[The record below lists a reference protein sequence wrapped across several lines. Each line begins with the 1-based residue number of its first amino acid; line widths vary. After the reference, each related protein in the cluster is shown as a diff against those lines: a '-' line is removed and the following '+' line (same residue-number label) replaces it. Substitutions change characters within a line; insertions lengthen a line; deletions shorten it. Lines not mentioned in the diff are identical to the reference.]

1 MRRTMSAALCSLL
14 ASCGPKEEAKAPP
27 SGQRLFSECA
37 VCHTAAPPDTPA
49 GRMRLVGPSLWG
61 VYGRKAGAVDGYD
74 YSRPLRNAPLV
85 WDDETLDAFLERPQA
100 VIPNNRMSY
109 GGEND
114 AEKRRAIVEYLKT
127 LK

>member
-1 MRRTMSAALCSLL
+1 
-14 ASCGPKEEAKAPP
+14 
-27 SGQRLFSECA
+27 
-37 VCHTAAPPDTPA
+37 
-49 GRMRLVGPSLWG
+49 MRLVGPSLWG